1 MISPMN
7 LASPQFPAVH
17 SLILASYFPAMHL
30 HASDAL
36 IPVGST
42 TTDARSALSPSPL
55 HLPPASL
62 LSQLGSQSPHTPNVS
77 AHPPK
82 IISLEKSQI

>member
-1 MISPMN
+1 
-7 LASPQFPAVH
+7 
-17 SLILASYFPAMHL
+17 MHL
-30 HASDAL
+30 HASDAP

-42 TTDARSALSPSPL
+42 TTDARSALGPSPL

-82 IISLEKSQI
+82 IISLEKSQIQLGPTLPVSHLHHTPEHSAEKLT